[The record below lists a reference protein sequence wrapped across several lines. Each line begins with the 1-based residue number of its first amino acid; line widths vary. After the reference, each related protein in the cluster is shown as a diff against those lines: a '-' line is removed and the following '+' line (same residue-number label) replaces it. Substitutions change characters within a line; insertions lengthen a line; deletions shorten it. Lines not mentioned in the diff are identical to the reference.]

1 MDEKLSRR
9 DLFQHGA
16 ALGVLV
22 VVGAGACSKPQQ
34 KALACS
40 DTSGLSAA
48 DAQVRASLAYADIA
62 PDPTKMCVSCQQF
75 LPGAPDACGTCKV
88 LRGPVSPAGNC
99 KAFAPKAM

>member
-9 DLFQHGA
+9 DLFQHSA

-22 VVGAGACSKPQQ
+22 VVGAGACGKPQ
-34 KALACS
+34 KKLLVCS
-40 DTSGLSAA
+40 DTSALSAS
-48 DAQVRASLAYADIA
+48 DMQVRASLAYADIA

-88 LRGPVSPAGNC
+88 LKGPVSPAGNC
-99 KAFAPKAM
+99 KAYAAKAT